1 VRGPFNS
8 VANSIQLTSTVT
20 VVDTSVFVDEY
31 MAQSTLGGGVTAC
44 VVVCCSV
51 LLCVAVRAAV

>member
-1 VRGPFNS
+1 MRGPFNS